1 MSNQAAT
8 DFLQRLVQD
17 EALRQQVRR
26 AEKGRSEKAP
36 VLVEEGAKLG
46 LAFNVAELADV
57 LDALHRHKIGEL
69 DEDQLIAVAGSL
81 VDIPGWHPDHD

>member
-17 EALRQQVRR
+17 EALREQIRQ

-36 VLVEEGAKLG
+36 VLVEEGAKIG
-46 LAFNVAELADV
+46 FEFTVPELADV

-69 DEDQLIAVAGSL
+69 SEQQLVQLAGSL
-81 VDIPGWHPDHD
+81 VDVPSWHPEHD